1 MDVIEEKTK
10 LKDFSMEINQLIL
23 NNFAPD
29 SISSD
34 QFLDSLLQTSKFTNL
49 HEKSYSLVLLLNQQ
63 LESIRMLT
71 DVMQFLHRQF

>member
-1 MDVIEEKTK
+1 MIEEKTK

-49 HEKSYSLVLLLNQQ
+49 HEKSYSLVLLMNQQ
-63 LESIRMLT
+63 LELIRMLT